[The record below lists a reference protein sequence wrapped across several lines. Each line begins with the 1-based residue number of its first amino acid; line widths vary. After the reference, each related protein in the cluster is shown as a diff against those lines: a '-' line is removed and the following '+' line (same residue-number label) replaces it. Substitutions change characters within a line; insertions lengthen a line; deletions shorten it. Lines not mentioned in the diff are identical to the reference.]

1 MTNWPALAATIAIDG
16 ALLRSLN
23 VLLGEPDR
31 LLEKFHDRRTLA
43 RSNLEANKI
52 LPTLG
57 TLYEQIEDFKANNVG
72 TGIPEALLALG
83 YADTLGD
90 LTDAY
95 SDYVRL
101 ERLPSIIRRA
111 AFALAL
117 TLGVVAAVI
126 ALEAVDIVYSGD
138 VIARWLERTAGVIGV
153 VAGTLAFTATTF
165 YYRGRFEL
173 ARLLETHA

>member
-57 TLYEQIEDFKANNVG
+57 TLYEQIEDF
-72 TGIPEALLALG
+72 
-83 YADTLGD
+83 
-90 LTDAY
+90 
-95 SDYVRL
+95 R
-101 ERLPSIIRRA
+101 
-111 AFALAL
+111 
-117 TLGVVAAVI
+117 
-126 ALEAVDIVYSGD
+126 
-138 VIARWLERTAGVIGV
+138 
-153 VAGTLAFTATTF
+153 
-165 YYRGRFEL
+165 
-173 ARLLETHA
+173 